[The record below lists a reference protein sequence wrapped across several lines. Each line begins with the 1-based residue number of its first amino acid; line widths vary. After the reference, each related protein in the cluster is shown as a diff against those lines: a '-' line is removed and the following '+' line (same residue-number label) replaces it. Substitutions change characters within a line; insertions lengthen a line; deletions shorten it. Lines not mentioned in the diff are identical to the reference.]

1 MVTLFLMVIIVI
13 TGSAICS
20 LTETVLL
27 SVSDLKVRQW
37 AETKKPA
44 ALALLAIKNKM
55 SKPIATMVILNN
67 IFNIVGSLLIGSFS
81 SQILKDASLGVFSG
95 VLTFLII
102 IFGEI
107 LPKNLGSRNADFFAL
122 PLALPVKFLTV
133 VFTPFVWLIEQV
145 ISPFSKQKSLPTTN
159 EAEIRLLAKIGRT
172 EGVILENEAEMIHR
186 VFQLNDLTAGDLM
199 SPRII
204 LTFFKG
210 DLKLGDCQEKIIESE
225 HTRILIVEET
235 IDEVIGIAL
244 KQELLASLI
253 QGKKE
258 EKLSNLM
265 RKVSFVP
272 ETIRADYL
280 LKKFQETRQH
290 LMVVLDEYGGVAG
303 VITLEDVLEVLT
315 GEIVDETDTKID
327 LQVIAKRKREHL
339 LTAKGII
346 DNQNFTIEN

>member
-1 MVTLFLMVIIVI
+1 MVTLFLMVIVVI
-13 TGSAICS
+13 TGSAIFS

-81 SQILKDASLGVFSG
+81 SQILKDAWLGVFSG

-107 LPKNLGSRNADFFAL
+107 LPKNLGARNADS
-122 PLALPVKFLTV
+122 LALILAIPVKFLTII
-133 VFTPFVWLIEQV
+133 FTPFVWLIEQV

-186 VFQLNDLTAGDLM
+186 VFQLNDLTASDLM

-253 QGKKE
+253 QGKKD
-258 EKLSNLM
+258 EKLANLM